1 MGKLKITQTKSLI
14 GRHFKQRRIIEAL
27 GLGKINRSVLHDD
40 TPTIRGMI
48 RKTLHLVSVEKV
60 K

>member
-14 GRHFKQRRIIEAL
+14 GRRFKQHRIIEAL
-27 GLGKINRSVLHDD
+27 GLGKINRSVVHND

-48 RKTLHLVSVEKV
+48 QKTLHLIRVEEIK
-60 K
+60 

>member
-14 GRHFKQRRIIEAL
+14 GRHFKQHRIIESL
-27 GLGKINRSVLHDD
+27 GLGKINRCVVHDD

-48 RKTLHLVSVEKV
+48 SKTLHLIRVEEIK
-60 K
+60 